1 MVLVIIAGCGRLGRH
16 VAEALFESGT
26 DVMVIDHRTEALEGL
41 SDSFTG
47 FTLLGDVTELENL
60 KSAGISRA
68 GALVACTGNDE
79 VNLLVAEIARRV
91 YGVPRVII
99 RAVDPLKDEFFE
111 QLGYETVSPLLIGA
125 RAILDALCSPA
136 SGGEK

>member
-1 MVLVIIAGCGRLGRH
+1 MLVVVAGCGRLGRH
-16 VAEALFESGT
+16 VAEALFESGN
-26 DVMVIDHRTEALEGL
+26 DVMVIDYSADALEGL

-68 GALVACTGNDE
+68 DALVACTGNDE
-79 VNLLVAEIARRV
+79 VNLLVAELARRV
-91 YGVPRVII
+91 FGVPRVII
-99 RAVDPLKDEFFE
+99 RAVDPLKNEFFE

-125 RAILDALCSPA
+125 QVILDALCAPA
-136 SGGEK
+136 PGGEK